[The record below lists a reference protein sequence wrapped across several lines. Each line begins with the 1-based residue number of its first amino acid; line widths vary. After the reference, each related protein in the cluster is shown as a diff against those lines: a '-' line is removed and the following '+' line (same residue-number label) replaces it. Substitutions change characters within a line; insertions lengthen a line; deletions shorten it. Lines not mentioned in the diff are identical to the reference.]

1 MLKILANLIII
12 ILLKEIYSD
21 SDPKYLNLNLN
32 LTIEKGETMTFL
44 VPESYRTKNILVYC
58 SLEDTMEVSYF
69 TSDIKK
75 TRLYIIPSTKFEEE
89 RTYKIL
95 LKAKKQ
101 AYNFQSLFISN
112 DLQVQYG
119 EGDYTFEF
127 EFSTS
132 YQYLTGALIFVD
144 AKKSNKEEMM
154 FFYRQM
160 AGDDI
165 EFLYFPLTNDI
176 DFKSICHSYDYKKNA
191 KTGNLFFPEDDYFI
205 LKFVGSSF
213 DIKVQYYNV
222 NSEYNLKYHETL
234 ALISNKQI
242 IRNPIVSNEYRY
254 KIDYILGSNENCFVE
269 VKKNNTLLGK
279 LSENNNRLIL
289 YVQDLA
295 FVSNN
300 CNAVITI
307 VSNKN
312 NYNIYDIEDTN
323 ILDNNLYY
331 NGFTLFRLPRK
342 ETNLRA
348 FSFLIHAKYKFT
360 FDYSPCN
367 DFMVGMIL
375 AHDIFYERPIYHIY
389 VDKQGDYRNVN
400 FFNPYYFENS
410 FNKFKGDEY
419 FIAFYCDCLWA
430 KASYLQVGF
439 SLFVYKLILKD
450 TNYKVNNKMHEISK
464 GFDPFT
470 NFYQIDSPEKENTI
484 LTIRASSCT
493 SYAFRYFVLSDF
505 NKCIY
510 LNYKTYSDFAFLNC
524 EKYIGKESLYVD
536 FENIDDKVLFSYDY
550 VPYNESYRFQLTGL
564 PYEFNITNSLNG
576 KIKVS
581 FYPQLYNEEVKYQ
594 LYIVKSDDYF
604 LTLCNFYNIEDLN
617 KEIIDIGTYNIN
629 SNSSEANQPINQEI
643 KLNITQNQNLKVGL
657 FFKATYNYKIQ
668 NLYYPIS
675 FVYEPKY
682 EDENG
687 NENEKNNIIL
697 YAVIGISFILIIVI
711 AIFLIRKKMKK
722 TNQIENPEFKGE
734 LIDK

>member
-1 MLKILANLIII
+1 MLKILANLIIL

-69 TSDIKK
+69 TSDVKK
-75 TRLYIIPSTKFEEE
+75 TRLYIIPTTKFEEE

-144 AKKSNKEEMM
+144 TKKSNKEEMM
-154 FFYRQM
+154 IFYRQM
-160 AGDDI
+160 AGDEI
-165 EFLYFPLTNDI
+165 EFLYFPVTNDI
-176 DFKSICHSYDYKKNA
+176 DFNSICHSYEYQKNA
-191 KTGNLFFPEDDYFI
+191 KTRNLFFPEDDYFI
-205 LKFVGSSF
+205 LKIVGSSF
-213 DIKVQYYNV
+213 DVKVQYYDV

-242 IRNPIVSNEYRY
+242 IREPIISNEYRY

-289 YVQDLA
+289 SVQDLA

-312 NYNIYDIEDTN
+312 DYNIYDIEDTN
-323 ILDNNLYY
+323 ILNNNLYY
-331 NGFTLFRLPRK
+331 NGLTLFRLPRK
-342 ETNLRA
+342 ETKLRA
-348 FSFLIHAKYKFT
+348 FSFLIHSKYKST

-367 DFMVGMIL
+367 DFKVGMIL
-375 AHDIFYERPIYHIY
+375 AHGQFYEKPIYHIY
-389 VDKQGDYRNVN
+389 IEKQGDYRNVN

-430 KASYLQVGF
+430 KASYLQVEF

-464 GFDPFT
+464 GFDPFA
-470 NFYQIDSPEKENTI
+470 NFFQIDSPEKENTI
-484 LTIRASSCT
+484 LTIRSSSCN
-493 SYAFRYFVLSDF
+493 SYPFRYFVLSDF
-505 NKCIY
+505 NTLIY
-510 LNYKTYSDFAFLNC
+510 QNYKTYSDFAFLNC

-550 VPYNESYRFQLTGL
+550 VPYNESYRYQPTGL

-604 LTLCNFYNIEDLN
+604 LTLCNFYNIKDLN
-617 KEIIDIGTYNIN
+617 KEIIDVGTYNIN

-657 FFKATYNYKIQ
+657 FFKATYNYNIQ
-668 NLYYPIS
+668 N
-675 FVYEPKY
+675 
-682 EDENG
+682 
-687 NENEKNNIIL
+687 
-697 YAVIGISFILIIVI
+697 
-711 AIFLIRKKMKK
+711 
-722 TNQIENPEFKGE
+722 
-734 LIDK
+734 